1 VTETNGQPDEA
12 AAQAYVELPDGAED
26 IDVVARQIA
35 RSMLR
40 QFAQSREDD
49 SAGKE

>member
-1 VTETNGQPDEA
+1 MTDTDREDDQA
-12 AAQAYVELPDGAED
+12 AARAYVELPDGAED
-26 IDVVARQIA
+26 IDVVAREIA

-40 QFAQSREDD
+40 QFAQAREDD